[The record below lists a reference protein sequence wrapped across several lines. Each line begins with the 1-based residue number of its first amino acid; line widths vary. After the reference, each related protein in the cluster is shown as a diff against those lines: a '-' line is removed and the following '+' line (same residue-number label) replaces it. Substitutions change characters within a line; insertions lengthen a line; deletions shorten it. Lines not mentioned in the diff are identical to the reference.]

1 MSATVLT
8 KKNCFHCGNPIEGE
22 AVVSYIEN
30 EKKEYCCE
38 GCKTVSEIIIS
49 SGNDYFYSL
58 KGNQKTEKVTLES
71 NYNSQNLDS
80 EFIRKKYVKQLANGN
95 DLVYLKIT
103 NIHCSACVWLNER
116 ALQSLEGVQKAQ
128 FNFASGRAQVE
139 FEPNKVKLSQIFE
152 TILSIGYKP
161 ILYNPEGQISKTN
174 NLKSLF
180 FKMAIAGF
188 SFGNIMLFS
197 IALYAGYFSGIEADF
212 KRLLHYASW
221 ALATPAY
228 LYSGSPF
235 MFGAIASIR
244 RRILNMDLLL
254 FIGISMAY
262 FYSVYV
268 TLSDKGEVYFDSVCM
283 IYFFILIG
291 KFFEE
296 KARVKASE
304 EIENLTCKLPE
315 IVTVMENGIEREIPS
330 EQVEKGM
337 LLKVLVGNR
346 IPVDAELWSET
357 AFLDESI
364 LTGESR
370 PVQKTKGSRIIAG
383 SIVLENPIECLAIN
397 DYNNSSL
404 ANLKNRLE
412 NALLEKPKIQILT
425 ERIANRFIQVV
436 FFLALLTFIGWM
448 IWDGN
453 LVKALI
459 NTIAVLIV
467 ACPCALG
474 ISVPTAL
481 VMNHI
486 TNSKKGILQKNSN
499 SIEPLSKLDVLLFDK
514 TGTLTHGKFQI
525 LENHLQ
531 SKEILPLIYKV
542 EKESRHPI
550 GVSLIQEFKEKQ
562 LVDEKELSEIQLL
575 SHITH
580 LGEGI
585 EARLNWKGMERVLHI
600 GNKKFISKVL
610 NQTESIPDS
619 DAYLKIHISLDFQYQ
634 GYLTLGDKIREE
646 SFKLI
651 QILKKQIPEIAML
664 SGDSEKVVQNVARQ
678 LEISN
683 YYFEHKPEDKQKLI
697 ENLQKQ
703 GKIVGIVG
711 DGVNDSLSL
720 AKANVGI
727 SHSKAEDISIDKA
740 DVVIVSD
747 NLLNV
752 YQVISNAKLTRRII
766 KQNIAISFM
775 YNSVMLPLAMFGYM
789 LPVLCAGFM
798 TLSSITVLL
807 NSLSTYL
814 RSEEVC

>member
-1 MSATVLT
+1 MKTKLLT
-8 KKNCFHCGNPIEGE
+8 QKTCFHCGNPIEGE
-22 AVVSYIEN
+22 AVVSYIQG
-30 EKKEYCCE
+30 EKKEFCCE

-49 SGNDYFYSL
+49 SGNEYFYSL
-58 KGNQKTEKVTLES
+58 KGNQRTEKVALDSSYKT
-71 NYNSQNLDS
+71 QNLDS
-80 EFIRKKYVKQLANGN
+80 EYIFKKYVKQLSNGN
-95 DLVYLKIT
+95 SLVYLKIT

-116 ALQSLEGVQKAQ
+116 ALLSLDGVKKAQ

-139 FEPNKVKLSQIFE
+139 FDSTKVTLSQIFE
-152 TILSIGYKP
+152 TILAIGYKP

-197 IALYAGYFSGIEADF
+197 IALYAGYFTGIEADL
-212 KRLLHYASW
+212 KKLMHYASW
-221 ALATPAY
+221 VFATPAY

-235 MFGAIASIR
+235 LFGAIASIR

-254 FIGISMAY
+254 FTGISMAY

-315 IVTVMENGIEREIPS
+315 IVTIIENETEREIPS
-330 EQVEKGM
+330 EQVEAGM
-337 LLKVLVGNR
+337 FLKVLVGNR
-346 IPVDAELWSET
+346 IPVDAELISEF

-364 LTGESR
+364 LTGESK
-370 PVQKTKGSRIIAG
+370 PVRKIKGNRIIAG
-383 SIVLENPIECLAIN
+383 SIVLENPVYCKALNAYSE
-397 DYNNSSL
+397 SSL
-404 ANLKNRLE
+404 ASLKNRLE

-436 FFLALLTFIGWM
+436 FFLAFLTFFGWL
-448 IWDGN
+448 IWEGN
-453 LVKALI
+453 LEKALV

-474 ISVPTAL
+474 IAVPTAL
-481 VMNHI
+481 VMNHL
-486 TNSKKGILQKNSN
+486 TNSKRGILQKNSN

-514 TGTLTHGKFQI
+514 TGTLTYGKFQI
-525 LENHLQ
+525 LENHLKF
-531 SKEILPLIYKV
+531 SEILPLIYKV

-550 GVSLIQEFKEKQ
+550 AISLVSELEKNFAITQKQTANIQ
-562 LVDEKELSEIQLL
+562 VL
-575 SHITH
+575 SHHTYS
-580 LGEGI
+580 GEGI
-585 EARLNWKGMERVLHI
+585 EAQVLWKGLERKIYI
-600 GNKKFISKVL
+600 GSKKFILGVL
-610 NQTESIPDS
+610 NQSIEISESHENVKVHVVLDS
-619 DAYLKIHISLDFQYQ
+619 EYQ

-646 SFKLI
+646 AFSLI
-651 QILKKQIPEIAML
+651 DRLKSEVKEIAIL
-664 SGDSEKVVQNVARQ
+664 SGDSQNVVAHVAHQ
-678 LEISN
+678 LKIEK
-683 YYFEHKPEDKQKLI
+683 YYYECKPEEKQKII
-697 ENLQKQ
+697 ESYQKQ
-703 GKIVGIVG
+703 NKIVGIVG
-711 DGVNDSLSL
+711 DGVNDSLSI
-720 AKANVGI
+720 ATANVGI

-740 DVVIVSD
+740 DVVIVSE
-747 NLLNV
+747 NLLSV
-752 YQVISNAKLTRRII
+752 YQAISNARLTRRII
-766 KQNIAISFM
+766 KQNIGISFA
-775 YNSVMLPLAMFGYM
+775 YNSIMLPLAMFGYM
-789 LPVLCAGFM
+789 LPVLCAVFM

-814 RSEEVC
+814 RSEKVC